1 MPRPQHIY
9 DFSLFEV
16 NGPGTGVRGSTREVL
31 VALLA
36 NIEGEE
42 QVRCEQQNNQESHE
56 HPRASQIDEVEC

>member
-36 NIEGEE
+36 NNPSEE
-42 QVRCEQQNNQESHE
+42 QVRCEQQNKQESHG
-56 HPRASQIDEVEC
+56 HPRAMQSD